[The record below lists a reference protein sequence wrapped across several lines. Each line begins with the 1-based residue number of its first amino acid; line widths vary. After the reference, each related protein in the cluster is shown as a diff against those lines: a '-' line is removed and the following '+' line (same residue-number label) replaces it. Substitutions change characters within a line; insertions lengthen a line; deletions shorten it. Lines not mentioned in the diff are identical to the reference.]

1 VLERQNTTKKYKGK
15 QMEFNKEKALRKA
28 EKVAKDFDAMKAKTF
43 AQKHQGAKWYDDY
56 KLLYDMV
63 TDKKFEI
70 STSTYV
76 AIAGALAYVV
86 MPMDLIPDFI
96 PGLGFIDDMFVV
108 GFVMKSIVGE
118 IERFRIYK
126 KTVFR

>member
-1 VLERQNTTKKYKGK
+1 
-15 QMEFNKEKALRKA
+15 MEFNKEKALRKA